1 MTDAARKA
9 SPETTAKRNFDFFKS
24 TPIEVQSTHTP
35 ELVIALCGPIGSGHH
50 VVAKLLDRLLSEQ
63 YAYQC
68 QVIRLSGII
77 EEHKGA
83 APNTSRFERIQYLI
97 DKGNEMRK
105 EFGRSVLADIAISKI
120 AAHRE
125 KEKNAADSKK
135 FQPRRFCHII
145 DSIKNQEEL
154 EALRLVYRD
163 MLYFIGVFSPL
174 PLREKALEKEGME
187 LAQVY
192 KLIDRDSGEEIQHG
206 QTVRDT
212 FPRADFFLR
221 IDSDAEKAI
230 EKKLERLINLILS
243 AEVIT
248 PTTAET
254 AMYVAAS
261 AAGNS
266 ACLSRQVGA
275 ALTDNKGEIVSVG
288 WNDVPKF
295 GGGLYQFEP
304 KADPKEDQRC
314 IHRGEGICSNDIEKE
329 SIARTIAKELK
340 DAALVSADQVDEAA
354 KIIRNSKVKNLI
366 EFSRSVHAEMHAII
380 LGSQAAGD
388 RVRGGKLFCTTY
400 PCHSCARHIILA
412 GIKEVYY
419 IEPYRKSLAT
429 KLHDDAITEIESE
442 TNKVRIL
449 PFDGVA
455 PARYLELFQMRM
467 DSRKDASGR
476 MRRVEKKTALPKCE
490 VTLESLPALEAI
502 VVQRLISNRVIV
514 TETGDSNEKA

>member
-1 MTDAARKA
+1 MTEPVRKV
-9 SPETTAKRNFDFFKS
+9 SPAGAGKENLDLFKS
-24 TPIEVQSTHTP
+24 TPVEVQSTHTA

-50 VVAKLLDRLLSEQ
+50 IVAKLLARLLTDQ
-63 YAYQC
+63 YGYQC
-68 QVIRLSGII
+68 EVIRLSKII
-77 EEHKGA
+77 EEYKGE
-83 APNTSRFERIQYLI
+83 APVPRFERIQHLI
-97 DKGNEMRK
+97 DHGNEMRK
-105 EFGRSVLADIAISKI
+105 VYGRSVLADIAISKI
-120 AAHRE
+120 ATHRQ
-125 KEKNAADSKK
+125 KEAADSKK

-163 MLYFIGVFSPL
+163 MLYVVGVFSPL

-187 LAQVY
+187 LSQVY
-192 KLIDRDSGEEIQHG
+192 RLIDRDSGEEIQYG
-206 QTVRDT
+206 QTVRET

-221 IDSDAEKAI
+221 IDSDAEKVI
-230 EKKLERLINLILS
+230 EEKLKRLIDLVLN

-254 AMYVAAS
+254 AMYIAAS

-275 ALTDNKGEIVSVG
+275 ALTDSKGEVIAVG
-288 WNDVPKF
+288 WNDVPKA
-295 GGGLYQFEP
+295 GGGLYQFEQ
-304 KADPKEDQRC
+304 KAELKEDRRC
-314 IHRGEGICSNDIEKE
+314 LHRGEGFCSNDVEKDA
-329 SIARTIAKELK
+329 IARSIAKELIEAGLAP
-340 DAALVSADQVDEAA
+340 AAQLTEVA
-354 KIIRNSKVKNLI
+354 KVIRNSKIKNLI
-366 EFSRSVHAEMHAII
+366 EFSRSVHAEMHAIV
-380 LGSQAAGD
+380 LGSQLGGD

-400 PCHSCARHIILA
+400 PCHSCARHIVLA

-455 PARYLELFQMRM
+455 PARYLELFQMKP
-467 DSRKDASGR
+467 DSRKDSNGS
-476 MRRVEKKTALPKCE
+476 MRRVDKKTALPKCE
-490 VTLESLPALEAI
+490 VTLESLPALEAL
-502 VVQRLISNRVIV
+502 VVQRLISNNVI
-514 TETGDSNEKA
+514 TTDTGGS